1 MAKKTIREV
10 YEQVVTELPRI
21 LPLCY
26 LSMVCIGMIFNYFK
40 FRLFGINIFQYAS
53 VFDFLISPFEDP
65 AIIWFMLLSPL
76 LPILCFILDRV
87 WLKRWPNSYK
97 QLSFGMF
104 DKSWYKPALKIS
116 YLMLAIVY
124 VFLFSFFY
132 GVYTFKA
139 VQTQD
144 DITVCYSDNQEISGK
159 QIGKVGNNLFLLQD
173 SVVKVIPTD
182 SYLKSISIPL
192 KKQ

>member
-1 MAKKTIREV
+1 MVKKTIREV

-26 LSMVCIGMIFNYFK
+26 LSMVCIGMIFNYYK

-65 AIIWFMLLSPL
+65 TIIWFMLLSPL
-76 LPILCFILDRV
+76 VPLLCFIADRI

-97 QLSFGMF
+97 KLSFGMS
-104 DKSWYKPALKIS
+104 DKSWYKPAFTIS
-116 YLMLAIVY
+116 YLMLVIVY
-124 VFLFSFFY
+124 VFLFSLFY

-182 SYLKSISIPL
+182 SYVKSIVIPL
-192 KKQ
+192 KQ